1 MTDLRTALQAALG
14 DRYRLERELGR
25 GGMATVYLAQDL
37 RHDRPVALKVLHP
50 ELAASL
56 GPERFQR
63 EIRMA
68 ARLQHPHI
76 LSIHDSGEVAATP
89 RRPSSGSRCRSS
101 RASRCATGSSAS
113 GSCRWTT
120 RVRIGREAA
129 DALEYAHRHG
139 IIHRDIKPENIL
151 LSGDHALVADFGIAR
166 ALARHGRATLT
177 ETGTTL
183 GTPAYMSPEQAA
195 GERTIDHRSDI
206 YSLGC
211 VLYEALAG
219 EPPFT
224 GPTAQA
230 IIARRFTEAP
240 RPLRQ
245 VRETVPAAVDAAVA
259 KALAKSPADRFGS
272 AAEFGACAG
281 RGRRRQP
288 DGRGA
293 TRRAS
298 GRRCHR
304 RRKRQTVPAGA
315 RPEPPLPGHAALAI
329 GFLLG
334 LGVLFGWLRSHSR
347 ATRRR
352 PGPSGWRCCRSRT
365 WAPPRTST
373 SPTA

>member
-1 MTDLRTALQAALG
+1 MADLRTTLQAAVA

-37 RHDRPVALKVLHP
+37 RHDRPVALKVLHS

-76 LSIHDSGEVAATP
+76 LSIHDSGEVPGNASTP
-89 RRPSSGSRCRSS
+89 PVLWFAMPFVEGESLRDRL
-101 RASRCATGSSAS
+101 
-113 GSCRWTT
+113 T
-120 RVRIGREAA
+120 RERQLPMDDAVRIGREAA

-166 ALARHGRATLT
+166 ALAGPTESQLT

-195 GERTIDHRSDI
+195 GERAIDHRSDI
-206 YSLGC
+206 YSLAC

-224 GPTAQA
+224 GPTAQS
-230 IIARRFTEAP
+230 IMARRFTETP
-240 RPLRQ
+240 RLLRE
-245 VRETVPAAVDAAVA
+245 VRETVPEGVERAVA

-272 AAEFGACAG
+272 AAEFG
-281 RGRRRQP
+281 
-288 DGRGA
+288 
-293 TRRAS
+293 RALAEGS
-298 GRRCHR
+298 TGSR
-304 RRKRQTVPAGA
+304 AA
-315 RPEPPLPGHAALAI
+315 EPPRAAPEAPKPDSTAGCRRSAARAGDSPSPRRWRSASCSGWACCSA
-329 GFLLG
+329 GFART
-334 LGVLFGWLRSHSR
+334 VTP
-347 ATRRR
+347 TRRR

-373 SPTA
+373 SRTA